1 MWVYFWTLSS
11 VLLICI
17 LSLFQHQTVYLFIF
31 FFYCSFVVTLKIGN
45 YGSYNFILHLQDCL
59 GILHLF
65 PFFLNYGMS
74 LSISIKKDKLEFLL
88 RFC

>member
-17 LSLFQHQTVYLFIF
+17 FCLFQQQTVYLFIF